1 MLLKKLA
8 EFKEKGNKE
17 TADEIESLCLKI
29 SAEWPEAT
37 LPKDEK
43 RKEIQKIFIS
53 ENFLKLRKLI
63 EEFFPQCTDLDILTF
78 SLVIAGRTII
88 REKQN
93 RR

>member
-1 MLLKKLA
+1 MLLKKWE

-17 TADEIESLCLKI
+17 TAEEIESLCLKI

-37 LPKDEK
+37 LPKNEK

-63 EEFFPQCTDLDILTF
+63 EEFFPRCADLCILTF
-78 SLVIAGRTII
+78 SQVIAGRKIT